1 MRVSIVIDNYNYEA
15 YVAQTIDSALAQSHG
30 DVEIIVVD
38 DGSPDRS
45 MDVIK
50 RYAGRVAAI
59 IDKPNG
65 GQATAYNAGFARCT
79 GDLVMFLDA
88 DDWLYPDAVRDIV
101 AAWRPGV
108 SKVQFRLDMCD
119 AQGAPLGRRLPRDM
133 HDHEAP
139 ALMREFGTYGS
150 PPGSGNVYHRSFL
163 ERVLPMDPV
172 PWRIGADTIP
182 ILLAPAYGAI
192 ASVTHSLGGYRVHKP
207 ASDKSLLFNN
217 SPTGLLSE
225 FERLMAAKRVVTEG
239 LQQVG
244 IAHAQPLGLAPWEAR
259 TVALCIRFG
268 GEAVRRALPDTPA
281 ALIRQALGGLWRWP
295 AMPWPRKLALMAWVL
310 GVTLLPEALALRIA
324 RLHRQSAGAPVA
336 A

>member
-15 YVAQTIDSALAQSHG
+15 YVAQCIDSALAQSHA
-30 DVEIIVVD
+30 DVEIILVD

-45 MDVIK
+45 MDVIN
-50 RYAGRVAAI
+50 RYADRVAAI

-65 GQATAYNAGFARCT
+65 GQASAYNAGYARSS
-79 GDLVMFLDA
+79 GDLVIFLDA

-101 AAWRPGV
+101 AAWQPGV

-119 AQGAPLGRRLPRDM
+119 AQGAPLGRRLPREM

-150 PPGSGNVYHRSFL
+150 PPGSGNAYHRSFL
-163 ERVLPMDPV
+163 NRVLPMATG

-192 ASVTHSLGGYRVHKP
+192 ASVTHSLGGYRIHRP
-207 ASDKSLLFNN
+207 ATDKSLLFNN

-225 FERLMAAKRVVTEG
+225 FERLMAAKQAVADGME
-239 LQQVG
+239 QAG
-244 IAHAQPLGLAPWEAR
+244 IVHAQPLGFAPWEAR
-259 TVALCIRFG
+259 TVALCVRFG
-268 GEAVRRALPDTPA
+268 GDAVLRALPATPA
-281 ALIRQALGGLWRWP
+281 AMVRQALAGLWRWP
-295 AMPWPRKLALMAWVL
+295 AMSWPRKLVLMAWVL
-310 GVTLLPEALALRIA
+310 GVAVLPEAVAMRIA